1 MKDILK
7 KIGQALSAVYDGQ
20 ELESVSRAL
29 CLELLDIDKADFY
42 TKAKLSADSNRDSR
56 LDAALKRLE
65 KGEPLQYVL
74 GNAPFC
80 GLNFKVGPGVLVP
93 RPETGELVSWV
104 ISETSGP
111 AGILDIG
118 TGSGCIAV
126 TLASKMP
133 QCTVKGWDISDEA
146 LSYARSNS
154 ELNGT
159 DVVFEKHDVLASD
172 LPEARFDVIVSNPPY
187 IIEKE
192 KSDMART
199 VLDYEPALALFVP
212 DNDPLLFYRAIAMFG
227 KRALKPGGSLYFEIN
242 PMFAGQLQLLLE
254 RSGYHNVTLRR
265 DIFGKLRMIKA
276 TANE

>member
-1 MKDILK
+1 MKNILK

-42 TKAKLSADSNRDSR
+42 TKAKLSFDSDRDSR

-126 TLASKMP
+126 TLASKKP

-192 KSDMART
+192 KSDIDRT

-227 KRALKPGGSLYFEIN
+227 KRALKPCGSLYFEIN

>member
-1 MKDILK
+1 MKNILK

-42 TKAKLSADSNRDSR
+42 TKAKLSFDSDRDSR

-192 KSDMART
+192 KSDIDRT

-227 KRALKPGGSLYFEIN
+227 KRALKPCGSLYFEIN
-242 PMFAGQLQLLLE
+242 PMFSGQLKQLLE

>member
-1 MKDILK
+1 MKNILK
-7 KIGQALSAVYDGQ
+7 KIGQALSAVYDGP

-42 TKAKLSADSNRDSR
+42 TKAKLSFDSDRDSR

-192 KSDMART
+192 KSDIDRT

-227 KRALKPGGSLYFEIN
+227 KRALKPCGSLYFEIN

>member
-1 MKDILK
+1 MKNILK

-42 TKAKLSADSNRDSR
+42 TKAKLSFDSDRDSR

-192 KSDMART
+192 KSDIDRT

-212 DNDPLLFYRAIAMFG
+212 DNDPLLFYRAIAIFG
-227 KRALKPGGSLYFEIN
+227 KRALKPCGSLYFEIN
-242 PMFAGQLQLLLE
+242 PMFAGQLKQLLE

>member
-1 MKDILK
+1 MKNILK
-7 KIGQALSAVYDGQ
+7 KIGKALSAVYDGQ

-42 TKAKLSADSNRDSR
+42 TKAKLSFDSDRDSR

-192 KSDMART
+192 KSDIDRT

-227 KRALKPGGSLYFEIN
+227 KRALKPCGSLYFEIN

>member
-1 MKDILK
+1 MKNILK

-42 TKAKLSADSNRDSR
+42 TKAKLSFDSDRDSR

-104 ISETSGP
+104 ISETSSP

-192 KSDMART
+192 KSDIDRT

-227 KRALKPGGSLYFEIN
+227 KRALKPCGSLYFEIN